1 MEKISYINQT
11 SNKKVHGFQ
20 FMTINKVIDS
30 ITTTEGAGFIVH
42 RPFPTNT
49 FSYIDPFL
57 LLDEMGPMNL
67 KPGEAKGAPDHPH
80 RGFETVTYMLSGYFE
95 HKDSEG
101 NSGKLNPGDVQW
113 MTAGSGVLHS
123 EMPAKDFSE
132 KGGKIHGLQLWVNL
146 PKKDKMIKPYYQDI
160 RSSEIPLVQLPK
172 GKGQIKVIAG
182 KFNDTDSVINTKIPI
197 LYLHI
202 ILEPGAKVEVPVN
215 TEYNAFVYVLTGEGK
230 FEDSE
235 NKEEK
240 VTKGQMVI
248 FNKDGDS
255 IKIIA
260 SENKKDTLQL
270 LLIAG
275 KPINEPIARYGPFVM
290 NTKQEIYQAIED
302 YRSGKLGII
311 NH

>member
-1 MEKISYINQT
+1 
-11 SNKKVHGFQ
+11 
-20 FMTINKVIDS
+20 
-30 ITTTEGAGFIVH
+30 
-42 RPFPTNT
+42 
-49 FSYIDPFL
+49 
-57 LLDEMGPMNL
+57 
-67 KPGEAKGAPDHPH
+67 
-80 RGFETVTYMLSGYFE
+80 
-95 HKDSEG
+95 
-101 NSGKLNPGDVQW
+101 
-113 MTAGSGVLHS
+113 
-123 EMPAKDFSE
+123 
-132 KGGKIHGLQLWVNL
+132 
-146 PKKDKMIKPYYQDI
+146 
-160 RSSEIPLVQLPK
+160 
-172 GKGQIKVIAG
+172 
-182 KFNDTDSVINTKIPI
+182 
-197 LYLHI
+197 
-202 ILEPGAKVEVPVN
+202 
-215 TEYNAFVYVLTGEGK
+215 VYVLTGEGK

-290 NTKQEIYQAIED
+290 NTKQEVYQAIED